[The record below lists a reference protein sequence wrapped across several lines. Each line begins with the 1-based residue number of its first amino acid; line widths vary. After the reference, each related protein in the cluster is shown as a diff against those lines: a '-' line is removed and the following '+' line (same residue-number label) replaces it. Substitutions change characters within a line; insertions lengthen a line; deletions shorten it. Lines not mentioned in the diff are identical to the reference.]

1 MSWQSF
7 WIIFAITVGCN
18 LLWSADA
25 DAGSFRPADGGEH
38 YKGAVL
44 YSNGGLCGPGHER
57 PVQPRGAIPRAVAI
71 FAARRG
77 GDSRTADGPL
87 DQVSWRV
94 YSGGS
99 WRILAFDTSI
109 KMQVDRQRTANFEEN
124 GRKEYAERDST
135 YSFFCRVWPGIA
147 VKGRFIGEMEDE
159 RCPIGGRNPFVGS
172 AVFSPARRVRLSE
185 KADRPRRFG

>member
-1 MSWQSF
+1 MCIRDS
-7 WIIFAITVGCN
+7 
-18 LLWSADA
+18 
-25 DAGSFRPADGGEH
+25 
-38 YKGAVL
+38 
-44 YSNGGLCGPGHER
+44 CGPGHER

-135 YSFFCRVWPGIA
+135 YSFLAGFGQGLA
-147 VKGRFIGEMEDE
+147 VKGRFIGETEDE
-159 RCPIGGRNPFVGS
+159 RCPIGGGTQFVGS
-172 AVFSPARRVRLSE
+172 AGVFA
-185 KADRPRRFG
+185 G